1 MAITNAYT
9 NTTVPGYN
17 IVSITSDLALAKAAG
32 HTQEMSPTIHYVT
45 EKASVSAFPFPL
57 YNEED
62 GIVYVDARPFSTL
75 ERDGSL
81 KIRNVIEN
89 DLRLD
94 LANLEYIWA
103 RNTPETNGRL
113 VQQFGYHT
121 EVFAKWISTAISHTF
136 ALTPYQNNQVMACA
150 GLFAIGN
157 FQPDPKDDLDLM
169 RTQEL
174 LGKRLRIPFAVF
186 ESVTGNTDFYFP
198 ANLGQFIE
206 LVKSV
211 GIGPRVNDLSVTSLL
226 QMLGGSFWGVS
237 YDKPL
242 LALSLEYPP
251 AFLVMMKTCI
261 DNTMYKKCRIGQVI
275 DRSKAGN
282 SHTQFTSSYQYLIG
296 HNTAPLNSA
305 K

>member
-1 MAITNAYT
+1 MSITNAYG
-9 NTTVPGYN
+9 NTTIPGYN
-17 IVSITSDLALAKAAG
+17 VVAITADLALAKASG
-32 HTQEMSPTIHYVT
+32 HTQEMSPIIHYVT

-57 YNEED
+57 YNFDD

-75 ERDGSL
+75 DRDGSL
-81 KIRNVIEN
+81 KIRNVIEHQ
-89 DLRLD
+89 LRLD

-103 RNTPETNGRL
+103 RNEAVNNERML
-113 VQQFGYHT
+113 QQFGYHT
-121 EVFAKWISTAISHTF
+121 EVFSKWIAAAISHTF

-157 FQPDPKDDLDLM
+157 FVTDPKDDLNLM

-174 LGKRLRIPFAVF
+174 LSKRLHIPFPVF
-186 ESVTGNTDFYFP
+186 ETVTGNTDFYFP
-198 ANLGQFIE
+198 GNLQQFIE

-211 GIGPRVNDLSVTSLL
+211 GIGPRVNDLSVTSLI

-251 AFLVMMKTCI
+251 AFMVMIKTCI
-261 DNTMYKKCRIGQVI
+261 DNTMYKKCRIGQVV
-275 DRSKAGN
+275 DRSKAGSAHQTFSTAYN
-282 SHTQFTSSYQYLIG
+282 YLIA
-296 HNTAPLNSA
+296 HNTPAL